1 MPIRIAI
8 VDEHEIFRRGLVA
21 CLSEDSS
28 LEVVVER
35 AAGPVG
41 EETDIV
47 LASAEAVRRERFD
60 PPVLVCGR
68 SSPEN
73 SKAADNNVIGFL
85 PRSGL
90 TAEQV
95 TAAVRA
101 GAAGLTVGG
110 TSETPT
116 GGRALDDRRLQ
127 VLQLLADGA
136 STQEI
141 SKTLRYSERTIKNLI
156 QEVTRELG
164 ARSRAHAVAEG
175 IRRGII

>member
-8 VDEHEIFRRGLVA
+8 VDEHEIFRRGLVS
-21 CLSEDSS
+21 CLTEDSS

-35 AAGPVG
+35 AAGPVD
-41 EETDIV
+41 EEADIV
-47 LASAEAVRRERFD
+47 LASSEAAGRERFG
-60 PPVLVCGR
+60 PPVLVCGQG
-68 SSPEN
+68 SSEN
-73 SKAADNNVIGFL
+73 SKTVDNNVVGFL

-110 TSETPT
+110 TGEMPT
-116 GGRALDDRRLQ
+116 GRALDDRRLQ

-141 SKTLRYSERTIKNLI
+141 SKALRYSERTIKNLI
-156 QEVTRELG
+156 HEVSRELG